1 MTLAGVAEKLERT
14 HSNIIHHFGSAEK
27 MQSAL
32 MSMMVEDLAQALT
45 KAMESFGSGEWRVR
59 VLVDAVFDAFG
70 EGGAAMLA
78 AWIVLSNKQPYLDP
92 VRDAVQALARN
103 VDERLPQD
111 KDGKRSHIL
120 SLLLFLSL
128 IAFADALVGTRLRS
142 ILKRDADAT
151 RDIVAQLVPHFF

>member
-32 MSMMVEDLAQALT
+32 MSMMVEDLARALT
-45 KAMESFGSGEWRVR
+45 EAMESFGPGDARAR
-59 VLVDAVFDAFG
+59 ALVDTLFDAFG
-70 EGGAAMLA
+70 QGGAAMLA
-78 AWIVLSNKQPYLDP
+78 AWIVLSNKEPYLDP
-92 VRDAVQALARN
+92 VREAVQALARS
-103 VDERLPQD
+103 VDERLSQD
-111 KDGKRSHIL
+111 EEGRPSHML

-151 RDIVAQLVPHFF
+151 RDIAVQLIPHFF